1 MNAGALLKQAQ
12 SAAASAARLLCD
24 AFINDAGVRSHD
36 GRDIKTE
43 ADLQAESLIKQ
54 ELAASGIPIIA
65 EESADH
71 SPVSDGGL
79 RWLVDPL
86 DGTMNFSRGFP
97 QCAVSIGLLD
107 GLNPVLGVVYD
118 LCSGVC
124 YQGIVGDRAWSCA
137 HDCSTIKPLYVSST
151 AELQQAILASGFPV
165 ARSYDQHTLQRFIQQ
180 VQRFK
185 KIRMIGSAA
194 MSLAMVARGTFDAY
208 VEEDIMLWDVAAGL
222 ALVLAA
228 GGKVRIEPGHRRFTV
243 HATAT
248 NGHLPFPA
256 SEPLKQEIS

>member
-1 MNAGALLKQAQ
+1 VNPDALLRQAQ
-12 SAAASAARLLCD
+12 SAAAAAAKLLCD
-24 AFINDAGVRSHD
+24 AFMNDAGIRSRE

-43 ADLQAESLIKQ
+43 ADLQAERLIKDA
-54 ELAASGIPIIA
+54 LATSGIPIIA
-65 EESADH
+65 EESADK
-71 SPVSDGGL
+71 SPVSDEGL

-118 LCSGVC
+118 LCRGVC
-124 YQGIVGDRAWSCA
+124 YQGIVGNRAWSCSNG
-137 HDCSTIKPLYVSST
+137 CPTLTPLSVSST
-151 AELQQAILASGFPV
+151 GDLQQAILASGFPV
-165 ARSYDQHTLQRFIQQ
+165 GRAYDQQTLQRFIQQ
-180 VQRFK
+180 VQCFK

-208 VEEDIMLWDVAAGL
+208 AEEDIMLWDVAAGI
-222 ALVLAA
+222 AIVQAA
-228 GGKVRIEPGHRRFTV
+228 GGYAHIAPGHRRFSV

-256 SEPLKQEIS
+256 ERHAT